1 MAWNARILARWSQM
15 DTLPARKNQLKS
27 NKGTKLGI
35 DISEFTL
42 KFHDDVNPIL
52 MVFVLF

>member
-15 DTLPARKNQLKS
+15 DTLPARENQLKS